1 MYTILAIYVPDIF
14 SLWKFYVQRSWVRFM
29 STIICYVGLLS
40 LASNYYHNAFSMANH
55 EYFLMQ
61 LLHPIISPL
70 STIPC
75 NYSFILVVLSIITYR
90 YNIYIRSYLIF
101 KFSKTNTAS
110 FDRLRI
116 DRHEFQN
123 NWDSVQMNEFKA
135 KVIADEQLRPS

>member
-40 LASNYYHNAFSMANH
+40 LASNYYHNAFSMNNH

-61 LLHPIISPL
+61 LLHPIVSPL
-70 STIPC
+70 SEIPC
-75 NYSFILVVLSIITYR
+75 NYSFILVVLSIIAYR

-110 FDRLRI
+110 FDRLRL
-116 DRHEFQN
+116 DRHSFQDT
-123 NWDSVQMNEFKA
+123 WDNTEMNKFRARVENEEVK
-135 KVIADEQLRPS
+135 KPS